1 MASFY
6 QIISLD
12 FCTVVHLIELKGK
25 SRYQSKELSMA
36 VEEALVKCLEMC
48 ADFNYP
54 MGKKKLQNLVQ
65 SYCVENNVDT
75 RWKGHRPG
83 KDWVRLFK
91 KRWSHRVKVRKPTN
105 IKRSR
110 AKV

>member
-1 MASFY
+1 
-6 QIISLD
+6 
-12 FCTVVHLIELKGK
+12 
-25 SRYQSKELSMA
+25 MA

-91 KRWSHRVKVRKPTN
+91 KEVEPQGQGLEADQHQEKPGKGVKN
-105 IKRSR
+105 LQII
-110 AKV
+110 

>member
-1 MASFY
+1 
-6 QIISLD
+6 
-12 FCTVVHLIELKGK
+12 
-25 SRYQSKELSMA
+25 MA

-65 SYCVENNVDT
+65 SCCVENNVET
-75 RWKGHRPG
+75 RWKGHRLG

-91 KRWSHRVKVRKPTN
+91 KRWSHRVKVWKLINT
-105 IKRSR
+105 KRSG